1 MSYTPTPRQPYY
13 PYITEAD
20 RPDCFYRHMDCLW
33 HVALHRRGLTRRH
46 WTWQFGATA
55 TYQHNAMDSRR
66 PTGFPAMAG
75 RRVADVIVG
84 ASTSTPSPDA
94 IIFGPLRSG
103 CPRLERVSGADTLQ
117 STAGAYLK
125 SRISPSGDRPHTRCR
140 SVWPGSGLKI
150 HLIRASAG
158 LPRHCPATS
167 HPDKLDKRR
176 PLLSTRHGLG

>member
-1 MSYTPTPRQPYY
+1 MRQPYY

-20 RPDCFYRHMDCLW
+20 RPDCFYRHMACLW
-33 HVALHRRGLTRRH
+33 HIALHRRGLTRRH
-46 WTWQFGATA
+46 WTWQFGATS
-55 TYQHNAMDSRR
+55 TYQHNTMESRR
-66 PTGFPAMAG
+66 TRGVPRHGRQAG
-75 RRVADVIVG
+75 CRRHRR
-84 ASTSTPSPDA
+84 TSINTPSPDV

-103 CPRLERVSGADTLQ
+103 SPRLERVSGADTLQ
-117 STAGAYLK
+117 ATAGAYPK

-176 PLLSTRHGLG
+176 PPLSTRHGLG